1 MKNISNQRGS
11 TALMIVIIV
20 LLLVIIGGGAYF
32 LFMKK
37 DDNSSTNSTNSSA
50 ENSDSS
56 EDSDEAADSGNTN
69 ADTVSNQ
76 KSAQLINLL
85 DGQGTGTAVHK
96 TVNGKYVLNITTQ
109 NLPKPEGGKEYVA
122 WIEKKI
128 PFSQIKVGA
137 LDKEKD
143 GVYTVEFTSD
153 TDYSLWRF
161 VYVSIENEKDNVT
174 APTGPRV
181 LDGNWL

>member
-1 MKNISNQRGS
+1 MSNQRGS
-11 TALMIVIIV
+11 TALMVIIIV
-20 LLLVIIGGGAYF
+20 LLLIIIGGGAYY

-37 DDNSSTNSTNSSA
+37 DTTSDASKTSA
-50 ENSDSS
+50 TPS
-56 EDSDEAADSGNTN
+56 ETTTSEETTGNTN
-69 ADTVSNQ
+69 TNTVSNQ
-76 KSAQLINLL
+76 KSAQLINVL

-96 TVNGKYVLNITTQ
+96 TVNGKYVLTITTQ
-109 NLPKPEGGKEYVA
+109 NLPKSESGKQYVG

-143 GVYTVEFTSD
+143 GVFAVEFTSD

-161 VYVSIENEKDNVT
+161 VYVTIENEKDSVT
-174 APTGPRV
+174 APTGPKV

>member
-1 MKNISNQRGS
+1 MKNTRNQRGS
-11 TALMIVIIV
+11 TALMVIIIV

-50 ENSDSS
+50 ESSDSS
-56 EDSDEAADSGNTN
+56 EDAAADNDNAN

-76 KSAQLINLL
+76 KSAQLINVL

-109 NLPKPEGGKEYVA
+109 NLPKPEGGKEYMA
-122 WIEKKI
+122 WVEKKI

-143 GVYTVEFTSD
+143 GVLTVEFTSD

-161 VYVSIENEKDNVT
+161 VYVTIENEKDNVT